1 MEISPL
7 RTAFLPDEEGY
18 LTFAY
23 RGNYM
28 VGLFL

>member
-1 MEISPL
+1 MEILPL

-23 RGNYM
+23 HGNYM